1 MDIKRTLKEY
11 FGYDSYKDGQEEL
24 ITATL
29 AGKDA
34 LGIMPTGS
42 GKSLCFQLPALLLQ
56 GVTIVISPLL
66 SLMKDQIKALD
77 LNNIPATSIHSM
89 LTDREYRDRIYD
101 ITRNRFKIVYVS
113 PERLLSNHFL
123 GTVLQIDVDFVVV
136 DEAHCISQW
145 GSDFRPSYLKINDFI
160 RQLPKRP
167 ILAAYTA
174 TATKAVKDDII
185 SILGLQDPVVVSTG
199 FNRANLFPSVEKI
212 ADKKEFVKKYIE
224 DHPEDSGIIYCNTR
238 SNVDELCQYLQS
250 LRYSVLK
257 YHAGMAD
264 LDRKSNQ
271 ELFVNDEVKIM
282 VATNA
287 FGMGI
292 DKSNVRYVIHYNMPK
307 DIESYYQEI
316 GRSGRDGEPADCIL
330 LYAFED
336 YRINKFLIEKQNYY
350 EELTYEEKAAV
361 MERSFDR
368 LKRMNAYAHTT
379 ECYKAFILRY
389 FGDYSLNRCEACEN
403 CKLHYVDKDVTD
415 ESRKIFN
422 TIQTTGFRY
431 GMTVVSQILT
441 GSTSTKI
448 TSFGL
453 DRNPNY
459 GALSK
464 TSKTDVLFI
473 INELIFQEY
482 LDVTNHEYPTL
493 IFTDKTRQFLL
504 QEDARIVIK
513 VPEQRV
519 VIKSIKK
526 ESQGEYD
533 ESLFA
538 QLRSLRFALA
548 KESHVPPYVIF
559 SDRSLREMCQVMP
572 TNESEMLMIEGVG
585 KRRMELY
592 GSKFIE
598 MITQYVFLH
607 EIKKPEVIQKTVAI
621 ERKTKNV
628 VSNDFLSKLKAER
641 LAIAHSIKRPAFV
654 VFTDK
659 TIVDMAERQPKT
671 KEEMLEVYGIGEA
684 KFEKYGE
691 IFLSIIRNFLENN
704 DIE

>member
-1 MDIKRTLKEY
+1 MDIKQALKEY
-11 FGYDSYKDGQEEL
+11 FGFDSYKEGQEEL
-24 ITATL
+24 ISATL
-29 AGKDA
+29 TGKDA

-56 GVTIVISPLL
+56 GVTIVVSPLL

-77 LNNIPATSIHSM
+77 LNNIPAISIHSM

-101 ITRNRFKIVYVS
+101 IKQNRFKIIYVS
-113 PERLLSNHFL
+113 PERLLNNHFL
-123 GTVLQIDVDFVVV
+123 GTALQIDIDYIVV

-145 GSDFRPSYLKINDFI
+145 GSDFRPSYLRINEFI
-160 RQLPKRP
+160 SQLPKRP
-167 ILAAYTA
+167 IIAAYTA

-185 SILGLQDPVVVSTG
+185 SILGLQDPLVVSTG
-199 FNRANLFPSVEKI
+199 FNRANLFPSVEKT

-224 DHPEDSGIIYCNTR
+224 EHPEDSGIIYCNTR
-238 SNVDELCQYLQS
+238 SNVDELCQYLQT
-250 LRYSVLK
+250 LRFSVLK
-257 YHAGMAD
+257 YHAGMDD
-264 LDRKSNQ
+264 LDRKSYQ
-271 ELFVNDEVKIM
+271 EQFVNDEVKIM

-316 GRSGRDGEPADCIL
+316 GRAGRDGEPADCIL

-350 EELTYEEKAAV
+350 EQLTNDEKAAV

-379 ECYKAFILRY
+379 ECYKAFILHY

-403 CKLHYVDKDVTD
+403 CKLHYADKDVTD
-415 ESRKIFN
+415 ESKKIFN
-422 TIQTTGFRY
+422 TIQSTGFRY

-441 GSTSTKI
+441 GSASTKI

-459 GALSK
+459 GALSNI
-464 TSKTDVLFI
+464 SKADVLFI
-473 INELIFQEY
+473 TNELIFQDF

-493 IFTDKTRQFLL
+493 IFTDKTRQFLN
-504 QEDARIVIK
+504 QEDTRIVIK

-519 VIKSIKK
+519 VLKSTKK
-526 ESQGEYD
+526 EAQGEYD

-538 QLRSLRFALA
+538 QLRSLRLALA

-559 SDRSLREMCQVMP
+559 SDRSLREMCQMMP
-572 TNESEMLMIEGVG
+572 TSESELLMVEGVG

-598 MITQYVFLH
+598 IIAQYVSLH
-607 EIKKPEVIQKTVAI
+607 DIHKPEVIQITEAK
-621 ERKTKNV
+621 EKRKKNV
-628 VSNDFLSKLKAER
+628 ASNDLLSKLKAER
-641 LAIAHSIKRPAFV
+641 LAIAHSIQRPAFV

-684 KFEKYGE
+684 KFAKYGE
-691 IFLSIIRNFLENN
+691 TFLTIIKNRLENN
-704 DIE
+704 DSE

>member
-1 MDIKRTLKEY
+1 MDIKLALKEY
-11 FGYDSYKDGQEEL
+11 FGYDQFKEGQEEL
-24 ITATL
+24 VSATL
-29 AGKDA
+29 SNKDA

-42 GKSLCFQLPALLLQ
+42 GKSLCFQLPALMFQ

-66 SLMKDQIKALD
+66 SLMKDQIKSLD

-89 LTDREYRDRIYD
+89 LTEQEYRDRIYQ
-101 ITRNRFKIVYVS
+101 IKRNSYKIVYVS
-113 PERLLSNHFL
+113 PERLLNNHFL
-123 GTVLQIDVDFVVV
+123 GTALQINIDFVVV

-145 GSDFRPSYLKINDFI
+145 GSDFRPSYLKIYDFI
-160 RQLPKRP
+160 KQLPKRP

-185 SILGLQDPVVVSTG
+185 SILGLQDPVVVATG
-199 FNRANLFPSVEKI
+199 FNRENLFPSVEKV
-212 ADKKEFVKKYIE
+212 ADKKDFVKDYIE
-224 DHPEDSGIIYCNTR
+224 SHLEDSGIIYCNTR
-238 SNVDELCQYLQS
+238 SNVDELCQYLQTQK
-250 LRYSVLK
+250 YSVLK

-264 LDRKSNQ
+264 HERKNNQ
-271 ELFVNDEVKIM
+271 EKFVNDEVKIM

-350 EELTYEEKAAV
+350 EELTFEDKLAV
-361 MERSFDR
+361 MERSFVR

-379 ECYKAFILRY
+379 ECYKAFILKY

-403 CKLHYVDKDVTD
+403 CKLHYVDKDVT
-415 ESRKIFN
+415 EEAKKIFD
-422 TIQTTGFRY
+422 TIISTGYRY

-448 TSFGL
+448 TSFGH

-459 GALSK
+459 GSMAKSSK
-464 TSKTDVLFI
+464 TEVLFI

-482 LDVTNHEYPTL
+482 LDVTNQEYPTL
-493 IFTDKTRQFLL
+493 IITEKTRQLL
-504 QEDARIVIK
+504 ESDSARIIIKIPEPKTIVISA
-513 VPEQRV
+513 
-519 VIKSIKK
+519 KSDM
-526 ESQGEYD
+526 QADYD
-533 ESLFA
+533 KSLFA
-538 QLRSLRFALA
+538 QLRSLRFEMA
-548 KESHVPPYVIF
+548 KESQVPPYVIF
-559 SDRSLREMCQVMP
+559 SDRSLKEMCRVMP
-572 TNESEMLMIEGVG
+572 TTESEMLSIEGVG

-592 GSKFIE
+592 GSKFIG
-598 MITQYVFLH
+598 IVTQYILLND
-607 EIKKPEVIQKTVAI
+607 IQKTTKLEKKKAI
-621 ERKTKNV
+621 PRE
-628 VSNDFLSKLKAER
+628 DLLLKLKAER
-641 LAIAHSIKRPAFV
+641 LIIARSEKRFAYV

-659 TIVDMAERQPKT
+659 TLIDMAARCPKN
-671 KEEMLEVYGIGEA
+671 KEEMLEVNGVGEVKYA
-684 KFEKYGE
+684 KYGE
-691 IFLSIIRNFLENN
+691 RFLKVIQDHMS
-704 DIE
+704 